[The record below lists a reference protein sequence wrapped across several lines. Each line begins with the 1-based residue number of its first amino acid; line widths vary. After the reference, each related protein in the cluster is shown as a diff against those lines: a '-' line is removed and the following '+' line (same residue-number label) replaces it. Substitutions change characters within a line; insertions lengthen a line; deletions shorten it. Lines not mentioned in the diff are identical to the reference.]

1 MWCQGYFSKIALGT
15 KLCVLSINKLLCKM
29 SLSLISPTLCQE
41 EILVIR
47 ILTNNDDEIA
57 PFNLSLTADLT
68 MFLVEHL
75 LDEKFVGESSEIMS
89 K

>member
-1 MWCQGYFSKIALGT
+1 
-15 KLCVLSINKLLCKM
+15 M
-29 SLSLISPTLCQE
+29 SLSLISPTLRQE

-47 ILTNNDDEIA
+47 ILMNNDDEIV

-75 LDEKFVGESSEIMS
+75 LDEKFVGG